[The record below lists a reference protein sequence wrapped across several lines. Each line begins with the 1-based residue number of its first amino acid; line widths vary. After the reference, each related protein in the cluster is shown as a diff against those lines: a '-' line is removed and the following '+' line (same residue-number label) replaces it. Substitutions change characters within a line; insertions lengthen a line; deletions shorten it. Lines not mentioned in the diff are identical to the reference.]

1 MGIDV
6 PTLSFDGAEIGIS
19 DGFSGACVEI
29 CDATYSADG
38 AEAVLVVAGAS
49 VEVTM
54 SAMEFN

>member
-6 PTLSFDGAEIGIS
+6 PTLSLGAEIGIS
-19 DGFSGACVEI
+19 DGFSGACVEA
-29 CDATYSADG
+29 CEATYSADG
-38 AEAVLVVAGAS
+38 AEVELVVGAI